1 MPHNPKIIAM
11 FAVSIT
17 TYISNAGSQLA
28 FTVQAFFMPGH
39 IVYHIWYPCTPVWSV
54 NAPTAFEI
62 CDRQRERHGYF
73 HFKNLLLCL
82 TMQKFLQL
90 ISTASERPP
99 TKRVSISLRSTLTTI
114 STPWVS
120 TCKTSP
126 SAFLASVVKTVLP
139 SLVCSTSVA
148 FTIRS
153 VLKIMSTCWPIYWNV
168 TGENMPII
176 RGAENRNVNG
186 ICFRSS
192 IVIQMPWYYRL
203 IFPDFN
209 FLNQS
214 SISLPVATPSGVIAF
229 LHSDLRTNFA
239 LHINRYTL
247 VPYHSIPRTPWNK
260 KKSKRER
267 VLKRKYF
274 KSSVQQSNSPTRKN
288 ISKRNSLLYSSIYF
302 LFKSYIYT
310 TEVLFCWTVLD
321 MLDLRFSTIQQGK
334 SNKKCKKCG
343 LLDMLDGIQRYFIVI
358 KFV

>member
-1 MPHNPKIIAM
+1 MQAMLRKI
-11 FAVSIT
+11 
-17 TYISNAGSQLA
+17 
-28 FTVQAFFMPGH
+28 
-39 IVYHIWYPCTPVWSV
+39 
-54 NAPTAFEI
+54 
-62 CDRQRERHGYF
+62 
-73 HFKNLLLCL
+73 
-82 TMQKFLQL
+82 
-90 ISTASERPP
+90 
-99 TKRVSISLRSTLTTI
+99 
-114 STPWVS
+114 
-120 TCKTSP
+120 
-126 SAFLASVVKTVLP
+126 
-139 SLVCSTSVA
+139 
-148 FTIRS
+148 
-153 VLKIMSTCWPIYWNV
+153 
-168 TGENMPII
+168 
-176 RGAENRNVNG
+176 
-186 ICFRSS
+186 
-192 IVIQMPWYYRL
+192 L
-203 IFPDFN
+203 IFN
-209 FLNQS
+209 S
-214 SISLPVATPSGVIAF
+214 GSVPVSNLINTPGGYPSGVIAF

-310 TEVLFCWTVLD
+310 TEVLYCWTVLD